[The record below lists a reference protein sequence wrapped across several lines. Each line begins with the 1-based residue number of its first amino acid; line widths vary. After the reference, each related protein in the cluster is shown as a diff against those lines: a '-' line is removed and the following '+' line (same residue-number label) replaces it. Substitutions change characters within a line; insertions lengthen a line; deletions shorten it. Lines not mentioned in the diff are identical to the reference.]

1 MKAPENETG
10 GGNRMQDNEIVGLY
24 LNRDEKAIEQSQK
37 KYGRY
42 LAKIAYNILR
52 DTEDCKE
59 CVNEAYLAAWNSIPP
74 HKPEV
79 LRTYLVML
87 VRRICVKRAEKKY
100 CQKRFGGAYAVSLSE
115 LEECISDNDR
125 VDEDM
130 ELSQLVEAI
139 NVYLRGIPEEARSLF
154 IGRYYYMDSLKKAAA
169 YCGMSEAKAKSMLYR
184 TRRGLREHL
193 IKEGYIL

>member
-1 MKAPENETG
+1 MKAPETEVRG
-10 GGNRMQDNEIVGLY
+10 GKRMQDNEIVGLY
-24 LNRDEKAIEQSQK
+24 LERDEKAIEQTGK

-42 LAKIAYNILR
+42 LGKIAYNILR
-52 DTEDCKE
+52 DAEDCKE

-74 HKPEV
+74 QKPEV

-87 VRRICVKRAEKKY
+87 LRRICVKRAEKKY
-100 CQKRFGGAYAVSLSE
+100 CRKRLGSAYAVSFSE

-125 VDEDM
+125 VDGNM
-130 ELSQLVEAI
+130 ELEELVKAI
-139 NVYLRGIPEEARSLF
+139 NTYLRGISDEARNLF
-154 IGRYYYMDSLKKAAA
+154 IGRYYYLDSLKKAAA

-184 TRRGLREHL
+184 TRQGLREHL

>member
-1 MKAPENETG
+1 MKAPETG
-10 GGNRMQDNEIVGLY
+10 GGSRMQDNEIVGLY
-24 LNRDEKAIEQSQK
+24 LKRDEKAIAHTQK
-37 KYGRY
+37 KYSRY
-42 LAKIAYNILR
+42 LGKIAYNILR
-52 DTEDCKE
+52 DAEDCNE

-74 HKPEV
+74 QEPEV

-100 CQKRFGGAYAVSLSE
+100 CRKRLGSAYAVSLSE

-125 VDEDM
+125 VDENM

-139 NVYLRGIPEEARSLF
+139 NVYLRGISEEARSLF
-154 IGRYYYMDSLKKAAA
+154 VGRYYYLDSLKKAAA